1 LVSSPSILLNPKKLS
16 IDRKDERETYRIS
29 FDRRSA
35 YARDEETELGNCTF
49 VMLLLT
55 KESTSSTDVLS
66 SDVVFV
72 KSKLSLNLLLAK
84 SL

>member
-1 LVSSPSILLNPKKLS
+1 MVSSPSILLNPKKLS

-35 YARDEETELGNCTF
+35 YAGDEGNSTF

-72 KSKLSLNLLLAK
+72 KSKL
-84 SL
+84 

>member
-35 YARDEETELGNCTF
+35 GDEETELGNSTF

-66 SDVVFV
+66 LDVVFV
-72 KSKLSLNLLLAK
+72 KSKL
-84 SL
+84 

>member
-1 LVSSPSILLNPKKLS
+1 LVSSQNIFLNPKQLS

-29 FDRRSA
+29 FDKRGSA
-35 YARDEETELGNCTF
+35 YARDEETELGNSTL

-66 SDVVFV
+66 SDAVFI
-72 KSKLSLNLLLAK
+72 KSKL
-84 SL
+84 